1 MRGSARAGQL
11 DDITEGHCGRS
22 RGRIETFG
30 WWPLKQGGRGM
41 AFSKR
46 AWIILAI
53 VIVVIA
59 LSVLFMTPA
68 TVEVTSEGG
77 EITRN

>member
-1 MRGSARAGQL
+1 
-11 DDITEGHCGRS
+11 
-22 RGRIETFG
+22 
-30 WWPLKQGGRGM
+30 M

-77 EITRN
+77 EIRRN